1 MAKLINNLIFQN
13 RIFGS
18 GKNYCKV
25 KDEQMREQL
34 ILLDTNNNRF
44 NNYVDQNNNN
54 NNTNNNVNKYDYP
67 LLFYIKGRYQVLENK
82 IMRVLNNKANKTP
95 PVWLMRQAGR
105 YLPEFREIRSKNQDF
120 IKLCL
125 SENLASEITL
135 QPIER
140 FNFDAAIIFSDIL
153 MLPYGLNQKVEF
165 EKNFGPKLG
174 NLNLD
179 DLKNIDE
186 VDFSFKLNSVY
197 RAINITSNKINRD
210 EKDLI
215 GFVGAPWTI
224 LVYMINKISP
234 KKKLKE
240 DFFKDEFLIN
250 RLLSIID
257 KFLKIHIKN
266 QVEAGAT
273 IIQIFD
279 SWAGLLE
286 NNIPEYIYI
295 PTLSLVEYTKSLGV
309 PVICFPRGIK
319 DYKNFCDIVKPSA
332 VSIDYDIDPK
342 DIAKNIDIP
351 IQGGLDPKILLQD
364 EDTLEKE
371 TKKYLNIF
379 KDHPYIFN
387 LGHGIQPQTKIE
399 MVEKLVKIVRSFN

>member
-1 MAKLINNLIFQN
+1 MTPIQKCIVEK
-13 RIFGS
+13 S
-18 GKNYCKV
+18 TS
-25 KDEQMREQL
+25 
-34 ILLDTNNNRF
+34 TNC
-44 NNYVDQNNNN
+44 
-54 NNTNNNVNKYDYP
+54 
-67 LLFYIKGRYQVLENK
+67 
-82 IMRVLNNKANKTP
+82 
-95 PVWLMRQAGR
+95 VWLMRQAGR
-105 YLPEFREIRSKNQDF
+105 YLPEFREIRKQNPDF

-153 MLPYGLNQKVEF
+153 MLPYGLTQKVEF

-174 NLNLD
+174 ELD
-179 DLKNIDE
+179 LDKFRNIDE
-186 VDFSFKLNSVY
+186 VDFSFRLNSVY
-197 RAINITSNKINRD
+197 KAINITSKKINKTD
-210 EKDLI
+210 KDLI

-234 KKKLKE
+234 KKKLSE
-240 DFFKDEFLIN
+240 DFFKDDFLIN
-250 RLLSIID
+250 RLLQIID

-295 PTLSLVEYTKSLGV
+295 PTLSLVEYAKSLGV

-319 DYKNFCDIVKPSA
+319 DYKNFCEIVKPDA
-332 VSIDYDIDPK
+332 VNIDYDVDPK
-342 DIAKNIDIP
+342 KILKEIKIP
-351 IQGGLDPKILLQD
+351 VQGGLNPEILLTD
-364 EDTLEKE
+364 KSNLEKE
-371 TKKYLNIF
+371 IKYYLNIF

-387 LGHGIQPQTKIE
+387 LGHGIKPETKIE
-399 MVEKLVKIVRSFN
+399 MVNILVNTVREFK

>member
-1 MAKLINNLIFQN
+1 MTPIQKCIVEKKSNLNPI
-13 RIFGS
+13 
-18 GKNYCKV
+18 
-25 KDEQMREQL
+25 
-34 ILLDTNNNRF
+34 
-44 NNYVDQNNNN
+44 
-54 NNTNNNVNKYDYP
+54 
-67 LLFYIKGRYQVLENK
+67 
-82 IMRVLNNKANKTP
+82 
-95 PVWLMRQAGR
+95 WLMRQAGR

-197 RAINITSNKINRD
+197 KAINITSNKINRD

-332 VSIDYDIDPK
+332 VNIDYDIDPK
-342 DIAKNIDIP
+342 DIVNNIDIP

-399 MVEKLVKIVRSFN
+399 MVEKLVKTVRSFN